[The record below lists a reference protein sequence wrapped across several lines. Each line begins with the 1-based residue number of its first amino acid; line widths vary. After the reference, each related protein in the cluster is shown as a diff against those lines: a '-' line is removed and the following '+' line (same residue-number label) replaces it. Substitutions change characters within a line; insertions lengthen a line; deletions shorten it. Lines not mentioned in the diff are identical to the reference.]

1 MVHFI
6 LKFKKILFW
15 KKIHFGL
22 VFVLTPTKWTSDCL
36 LKVLFK
42 CFNGRQIWIFGA
54 KETCNPQDCSHS
66 VFASACEFSTLLS
79 HSVLMMAHLNILT
92 MFQTTGKIV
101 YFSNKNG
108 LTWQWQHCH
117 KQMAGFQKGFSVW
130 LVQVTSGILI
140 HRPFPWAAKKCFSK
154 IWYTSTPT
162 YWIKK
167 KVWIRI
173 NAWSK

>member
-22 VFVLTPTKWTSDCL
+22 VFVLTPTNWTSDCL

-117 KQMAGFQKGFSVW
+117 FTNRW
-130 LVQVTSGILI
+130 LDSNKVFLFVSTS
-140 HRPFPWAAKKCFSK
+140 HQ
-154 IWYTSTPT
+154 WYTDSSS
-162 YWIKK
+162 ISLGGQKMLL
-167 KVWIRI
+167 
-173 NAWSK
+173 